1 MRFLK
6 PKQDVSL
13 PKLGKI
19 ILIGIS
25 CLLVFLPMLI
35 NVYIGLFFLIIILF
49 ALRLTLI
56 PNLKFYKKIKNI
68 IRREPFFNS
77 SKIVTHGRFAI
88 VGMTEEKIYLL
99 VFHRLIKVATGREK
113 LYANQKDVYI
123 NDRIKNFPV
132 STDIKTI
139 GGVDFEYTEINLQD
153 IKTFNP
159 QKVQK
164 TYYSFRDGITITTN
178 KEESVF
184 FPTEYAA
191 EFNVEYSLLTNRK
204 H

>member
-1 MRFLK
+1 
-6 PKQDVSL
+6 
-13 PKLGKI
+13 
-19 ILIGIS
+19 
-25 CLLVFLPMLI
+25 
-35 NVYIGLFFLIIILF
+35 
-49 ALRLTLI
+49 
-56 PNLKFYKKIKNI
+56 
-68 IRREPFFNS
+68 
-77 SKIVTHGRFAI
+77 
-88 VGMTEEKIYLL
+88 MTEEKIYLL